1 MNTIVIMTSR
11 IGHRRERKNTMTA
24 MDTLSEAFSWQ
35 LDSLIVGQS
44 ETKARIKPTRYVT
57 VRIIY

>member
-57 VRIIY
+57 ERIIY